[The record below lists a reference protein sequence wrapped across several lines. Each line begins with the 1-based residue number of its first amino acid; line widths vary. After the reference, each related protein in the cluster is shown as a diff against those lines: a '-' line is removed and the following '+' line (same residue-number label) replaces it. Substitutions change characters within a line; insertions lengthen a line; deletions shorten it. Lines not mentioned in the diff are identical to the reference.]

1 MFRKIIII
9 FIAAA
14 MITGLCGCTLVSR
27 VDARTAAPEKA
38 KFEPEHLHV
47 PVPVEPEPVPEE
59 NGAAEGEGE
68 EPVAEAQPVDE
79 YPQIKEDDP
88 MYGDVSEMLK
98 GLVPVFS
105 YFAFKGEDMDL
116 SDLSADDFW
125 LLMAMISAQANADH
139 KDADGSVSLRKEVLN
154 DYAASF
160 FGDYFMAHGLPDWKG
175 TVSASAEPRSQ
186 VISLSA
192 MAVDG
197 YHGRLAGFEASP
209 DQDGMY
215 DLYLEVYWSVIEGA
229 QTGNDI
235 SEALLWKIVLD
246 PWPEGS
252 EHAFAFRMKS
262 FERIEREVPEKDAPA
277 EGEVQPETEE
287 SSEVTAD

>member
-1 MFRKIIII
+1 MT
-9 FIAAA
+9 AVMLA
-14 MITGLCGCTLVSR
+14 GLCGCTLVSR
-27 VDARTAAPEKA
+27 VVADGSDVPERA
-38 KFEPEHLHV
+38 KFVAESLHV
-47 PVPVEPEPVPEE
+47 PAPVPEE
-59 NGAAEGEGE
+59 VPEETEASENGGEAEGET
-68 EPVAEAQPVDE
+68 EAGTE

-229 QTGNDI
+229 LTGNDI

-262 FERIEREVPEKDAPA
+262 FERIEREVPEKDASA